1 MAVSFLEVDA
11 NLQKLVRITVDMD
24 PTTCPAIKKI
34 RKLSPDGRLW
44 RVDWFCGI
52 SGSADIA
59 NDRLIN
65 IIISPFKQDFDPYE
79 NPSSAFSVDYQSR
92 ETIQTSIGNLPYIHI
107 GSVWKNGEYQDTRS
121 FNYTEKIL
129 SKITLDD
136 STMKIV
142 SADHR
147 LENGSYLIDKKY
159 WPISIK
165 EGLNA
170 KCLCIKNDND
180 PYGIII
186 PMTEVIRFYYA
197 TSSKVIHHLVS
208 DSYFRTDGNCIYDR
222 SKSGYLD
229 EFENAIIHLRKDFER
244 NDSWAAARLAFDDV
258 AHNNAVK
265 IYTSIAE
272 DWRKGLKTLHPE
284 TFPPFTGKTSLLTY
298 GKNIQSG
305 DGKWRFLI
313 FWIAQCSAPFPF
325 RDLSYSRDNPGNSS
339 KESGEK
345 ETEYP
350 PRDPK
355 PGEPS
360 EFMNQDEEAPSSHTE
375 PTRII
380 LPPRFTALAGKSLD
394 KIIKDA
400 NEYRSKKTIVKP
412 LKERPTSF
420 STSPPT
426 SGESSS
432 APAGFTSDEKER
444 EIIYNYERLLV
455 MLNGFDLLMADG
467 IINGWSMISVVG
479 CHYSTKL
486 LDANHTLLGN
496 LFPPTDR
503 NGIELPKSF
512 THHDTSPQRGMMVV
526 EILTGGQC
534 FYLLEI
540 LRKKYENFSA
550 VLIFRNDFS
559 KLDQEILFSIVIECA
574 KNEGRWLDTIN
585 VPGIN
590 RHRVTHRWK
599 SSEAFASR
607 MKGLLEEING

>member
-1 MAVSFLEVDA
+1 
-11 NLQKLVRITVDMD
+11 MD
-24 PTTCPAIKKI
+24 PTICPALKKI

-52 SGSADIA
+52 NGSADIA
-59 NDRLIN
+59 NDRMIN
-65 IIISPFKQDFDPYE
+65 LIISPFKQDSNPYE
-79 NPSSAFSVDYQSR
+79 KPASTASVDYLAR
-92 ETIQTSIGNLPYIHI
+92 KTIQTSIGNLPYIHI
-107 GSVWKNGEYQDTRS
+107 GSVWENGEYQDTRS
-121 FNYTEKIL
+121 FNYTEKTL
-129 SKITLDD
+129 SNITFDN
-136 STMKIV
+136 STMKVI

-147 LENGSYLIDKKY
+147 LENGSYLIDKKF
-159 WPISIK
+159 WPISIQ
-165 EGLNA
+165 EGLNS

-208 DSYFRTDGNCIYDR
+208 DSYFRTDGSCIYDR

-229 EFENAIIHLRKDFER
+229 EFENAIIHLRKNFES
-244 NDSWAAARLAFDDV
+244 NDGWAAARLAFDDI

-284 TFPPFTGKTSLLTY
+284 TLPPFVGKTTLLTY

-305 DGKWRFLI
+305 DDKWRFLV

-325 RDLSYSRDNPGNSS
+325 RELSYSRDNPGDSS

-345 ETEYP
+345 EADFP

-355 PGEPS
+355 PEEPS

-375 PTRII
+375 PTRIK
-380 LPPRFTALAGKSLD
+380 LPPRFTDLAGKSLH
-394 KIIKDA
+394 KLIKDS
-400 NEYRSKKTIVKP
+400 NEYRSKKIIVTP
-412 LKERPTSF
+412 LKERPTSL

-426 SGESSS
+426 SGESRS
-432 APAGFTSDEKER
+432 APAGFTSDEKEK
-444 EIIYNYERLLV
+444 EIIYNYNRLVV
-455 MLNGFDLLMADG
+455 MLNGFYLLMADG
-467 IINGWSMISVVG
+467 IINSWSMISVDG
-479 CHYSTKL
+479 CHNSTKL

-503 NGIELPKSF
+503 HGIELPKSF
-512 THHDTSPQRGMMVV
+512 THHDTSPQRGMIVV
-526 EILTGGQC
+526 EISIGGRC

-540 LRKKYENFSA
+540 LRKKCENFSA
-550 VLIFRNDFS
+550 ALVLRKDFC
-559 KLDQEILFSIVIECA
+559 KLDQEILLNIVIECA

-590 RHRVTHRWK
+590 RHRVTHHWK
-599 SSEAFASR
+599 SSEGFAGR
-607 MKGLLEEING
+607 VKGLIEEITSND